1 MKGLAVVRWDDS
13 PNTQSLGH
21 LKTWLVV
28 AWEGSGDVVLLEKVT
43 LGAVLRFQKPLSIP
57 RTFSRLPLHGLGC
70 ELIPTMTVMDSYPSG
85 TVRPKWTVRSSTS
98 CLSQALCFITETK
111 KVTNIGLKLFPWFL
125 LYLNSYSRLHPE
137 KKQRLLKLSKRCF
150 QQNNTWMHTWRQR

>member
-70 ELIPTMTVMDSYPSG
+70 ELIPTMTVMDSYLSG
-85 TVRPKWTVRSSTS
+85 TVRPK
-98 CLSQALCFITETK
+98 
-111 KVTNIGLKLFPWFL
+111 
-125 LYLNSYSRLHPE
+125 
-137 KKQRLLKLSKRCF
+137 
-150 QQNNTWMHTWRQR
+150 